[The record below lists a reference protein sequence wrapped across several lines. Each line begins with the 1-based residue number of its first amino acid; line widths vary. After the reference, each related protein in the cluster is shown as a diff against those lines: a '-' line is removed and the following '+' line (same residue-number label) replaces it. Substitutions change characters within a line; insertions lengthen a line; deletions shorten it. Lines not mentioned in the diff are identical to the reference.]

1 MNAMISALKTGPR
14 RRMRLVFEHAFAF
27 SADRAIAFEPR
38 SAVERRYFEEL
49 LAAGALAE
57 VRPGVYRGVR
67 DKRDEVDAARRKRVL
82 AIAGGVLAIGAAILG
97 ISQL

>member
-67 DKRDEVDAARRKRVL
+67 DKWDAVDDARRKRNH
-82 AIAGGVLAIGAAILG
+82 AMAGGLLAIGAAILVL
-97 ISQL
+97 SQL